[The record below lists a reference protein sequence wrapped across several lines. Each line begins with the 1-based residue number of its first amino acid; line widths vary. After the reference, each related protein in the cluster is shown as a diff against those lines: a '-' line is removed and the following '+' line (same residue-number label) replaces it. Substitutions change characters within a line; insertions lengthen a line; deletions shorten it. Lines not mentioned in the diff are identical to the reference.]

1 MSEFDGYNVQP
12 HPSNAVKKPTTPP
25 SAPPAPRNKRDVERL
40 AWLEKEVLDKVVE
53 SCTKHLEDIA
63 KKMYDEQ
70 LFKDAERYRWL
81 RDNWFV
87 IYGQSK
93 GSGGIVITKG
103 DCWNYAGLPE
113 HVDIAI
119 DEAMKGE

>member
-1 MSEFDGYNVQP
+1 MSEFDGYNIQS
-12 HPSNAVKKPTTPP
+12 HPSNVVMPTTPP
-25 SAPPAPRNKRDVERL
+25 PAPPTPRNKRDVERP

-53 SCTKHLEDIA
+53 SCTKRLEEDIA
-63 KKMYDEQ
+63 KMVHNE
-70 LFKDAERYRWL
+70 LLKDAERYRWL

-93 GSGGIVITKG
+93 GSGGIVITEG

-119 DEAMKGE
+119 DEAMKEGI